1 MRSLFCL
8 HSDKLA
14 KIFIKSVCDM
24 PQGCQ
29 DVTGRDSEEATQEA
43 SVKADVLKRY
53 EDKSNSLIK
62 YIKSK
67 MSDLISR
74 NILTAN

>member
-1 MRSLFCL
+1 
-8 HSDKLA
+8 
-14 KIFIKSVCDM
+14 M

-53 EDKSNSLIK
+53 EDKINSLIE
-62 YIKSK
+62 YIKK
-67 MSDLISR
+67 QDERFDKQEHFNRELK
-74 NILTAN
+74 TGF

>member
-1 MRSLFCL
+1 
-8 HSDKLA
+8 
-14 KIFIKSVCDM
+14 M

-43 SVKADVLKRY
+43 SIKADVLKRY